1 MKAQVMYQVKTVT
14 VRDVLNKIQELYNLG
29 DTHKAIIYQRR
40 LDKIDN
46 EEDIT
51 EIIKLKREIDD
62 LLEVYKDTRTKK

>member
-1 MKAQVMYQVKTVT
+1 MVSGIYEYSVRNFYITFIKAKKT
-14 VRDVLNKIQELYNLG
+14 
-29 DTHKAIIYQRR
+29 
-40 LDKIDN
+40 DN